1 MNISKASDNL
11 KNGKEVTN
19 AVTQLAK
26 ILLVLRI
33 PSFPNINVFIPFQ
46 GD

>member
-1 MNISKASDNL
+1 MNISKGSENL
-11 KNGKEVTN
+11 KNGKKVKK

-26 ILLVLRI
+26 ILLGLRI

-46 GD
+46 